1 MLTPPA
7 GFVLLPSPET
17 FDLPAVDFEEI
28 HFLGEVFE
36 SVSGDSLFLE
46 EGTGLAY
53 LAGVFGSVELVF
65 VEGSDGDLGPLDHP
79 VRQLHRTFDSYII
92 E

>member
-17 FDLPAVDFEEI
+17 FDLPAVDFEEV

-36 SVSGDSLFLE
+36 SVGDSLFLE
-46 EGTGLAY
+46 ERTVLAY
-53 LAGVFGSVELVF
+53 FAGVFGSVELVF

-79 VRQLHRTFDSYII
+79 VRQLHRTLIVI
-92 E
+92 L